1 MKIAA
6 LGSITGNRIMT
17 VYSINQRIFEQT
29 TQSGSNGKSA
39 SSTADEFLAALN
51 KAGSQV
57 NVGAGATPSAEKA
70 LGKVFDRQRDEP
82 RAANK
87 SDDKPKRSEAKE
99 TARSDK
105 AEASRDTQASDN
117 AQSQPTAKTDS
128 AAVADDRG
136 GEAEAKPEAKA
147 ETVNE
152 EAQPQTVAEAKPAPA
167 AEAVASVVP
176 VQQQV
181 TEVVETVAVASNAQ
195 AVESVDPEKIADTG
209 DHPQQAQA
217 NQQNNAADADA
228 GAVETV
234 DPTAQA
240 AAQAATKGKAA
251 DHVDKNAAAAAQAAD
266 LAASIDD
273 TGAQLNVQVKVSE
286 AARPVQPTVG
296 TAEVLLTQDVD
307 GLTVSTPTQGNG
319 SQTGGQPQA
328 NAGQTSQ
335 AAGANPAQD
344 PALMNKVV
352 EAKPFVAALAAAQA
366 EGASQPQ
373 AAGSSGTQTQAVAG
387 LNGTTG
393 TQAAAKTAPAQAA
406 QAPRQPQ
413 TPQAKEILDQVKVQ
427 IAKQGANGDTI
438 KVQLKPV
445 EMGSIEVKLDLAKDG
460 SVSGV
465 VTADNKD
472 TLAMLKNDS
481 RTLEKALSDAGF
493 KTDAG
498 SLTFNLR
505 GESQQQTAQD
515 QSGGR
520 RSRRALAAMN
530 GVDATQSGA
539 AAQAQARFAGGRSGV
554 DIQV

>member
-1 MKIAA
+1 
-6 LGSITGNRIMT
+6 MT

-29 TQSGSNGKSA
+29 NQSTSNGKSA

-51 KAGSQV
+51 KAGSQTSVSV
-57 NVGAGATPSAEKA
+57 NATPSAEKA
-70 LGKVFDRQRDEP
+70 LSKVFERKNDEP
-82 RAANK
+82 RASTK

-99 TARSDK
+99 NTRSNK
-105 AEASRDTQASDN
+105 AEAANDAKASDD
-117 AQSQPTAKTDS
+117 AKAKPTEKTDS
-128 AAVADDRG
+128 VASADDRD
-136 GEAEAKPEAKA
+136 ADPQAKPEAKT
-147 ETVNE
+147 ETVSDDS
-152 EAQPQTVAEAKPAPA
+152 QPQVKTENAAAPT
-167 AEAVASVVP
+167 AEAVAAVVP
-176 VQQQV
+176 VQQQMIEQV
-181 TEVVETVAVASNAQ
+181 ATVAETTPAQ
-195 AVESVDPEKIADTG
+195 VVESVDPEKIADAG
-209 DHPQQAQA
+209 DQPQQAQA
-217 NQQNNAADADA
+217 NPQNNAADANADN
-228 GAVETV
+228 VETF
-234 DPTAQA
+234 DPTAQNTPQA
-240 AAQAATKGKAA
+240 AAKGKAGEHA
-251 DHVDKNAAAAAQAAD
+251 DKNAAATQAAD

-273 TGAQLNVQVKVSE
+273 TGAQLNVQVKV
-286 AARPVQPTVG
+286 ADTTRQVQPSVG

-307 GLTVSTPTQGNG
+307 GLEIPVPAQGNG
-319 SQTGGQPQA
+319 GQSNGQPQA
-328 NAGQTSQ
+328 NAGQTNQ
-335 AAGANPAQD
+335 AAGANQTQD
-344 PALMNKVV
+344 PALMNKPVD
-352 EAKPFVAALAAAQA
+352 AKPFVAALAAAQA

-373 AAGSSGTQTQAVAG
+373 AAGSSGNQTQAVAG
-387 LNGTTG
+387 LNGASG

-413 TPQAKEILDQVKVQ
+413 TPQAKEVMDQVKVQ

-445 EMGSIEVKLDLAKDG
+445 ELGSIEVKLDVAKDG

-481 RTLEKALSDAGF
+481 RALEKALSDAGL
-493 KTDAG
+493 KADTG

-505 GESQQQTAQD
+505 GENQQQAAQD
-515 QSGGR
+515 QASGR